1 MLTQLDF
8 PCFQTSWFS
17 NQKFNRIKLWKFQA
31 SKVSK
36 ADGWIPVVVRSK
48 FGEMKQPGET
58 LSKDNGAAG
67 YKVGNGVKFP
77 LKTQFSN
84 SVSSIF
90 IADRVGESPWEQMGR
105 GKQGWFR
112 RKIVLTL
119 RFFLRRFTFVEIVL
133 LCLYTSSLIFIF
145 HIVSI
150 RI

>member
-1 MLTQLDF
+1 
-8 PCFQTSWFS
+8 
-17 NQKFNRIKLWKFQA
+17 A

-36 ADGWIPVVVRSK
+36 ADGWSPVVVRSK

-90 IADRVGESPWEQMGR
+90 IADRVGESVGTDGMGEGGMVSEENRSYAPLFLTEIHFR
-105 GKQGWFR
+105 GN
-112 RKIVLTL
+112 
-119 RFFLRRFTFVEIVL
+119 
-133 LCLYTSSLIFIF
+133 SSLAPLY
-145 HIVSI
+145 
-150 RI
+150 RL